1 MEFSLIKISEL
12 KTKVIHNILNKNNI
26 KIEED
31 ENANIYNVFELF
43 HESGNLSESDK
54 IRFKNKYF
62 NSLFFDY
69 KTIQEKNIQER
80 LLIIYNYITD
90 LETSNEY
97 SISKYINNFF
107 IFVTLLNQYKDKLK
121 IKDIRDLFYKA
132 SENHNI
138 EIMEYLFKTEKIN
151 LQKLNTCYVY
161 HYNQMYQNFKNK
173 KNFKSLKVLKS
184 MKPSY
189 KMLVDVPVCD
199 YDEKNI
205 ELIQIAVD
213 FGTQGCYYMYTNN
226 GEEFPGLANYLEKSG
241 KVIYENIFED
251 SQELDSDKDIDID
264 ITINPDKTFFSN
276 NPIIDL
282 SENITSGKKIDL
294 SDLILND
301 SDLLKDDIDSLNP
314 LNNSYP
320 SEDEEKVPIPLPEN
334 PVKMLHT
341 EKTVQQ
347 KQVLPESD
355 SLNKIYME
363 RYSEKSFVVKGDTR
377 QYKEELK
384 KMGGRY
390 NRYLKD
396 SESNRFSGWIFSMKR
411 EEQVK
416 IFIDN
421 I

>member
-12 KTKVIHNILNKNNI
+12 KTKVIHNILDKNNI

-31 ENANIYNVFELF
+31 ENTNIYNVFELF
-43 HESGNLSESDK
+43 HESGNLSEFDK
-54 IRFKNKYF
+54 IRLENKYF
-62 NSLFFDY
+62 KSLFFDY
-69 KTIQEKNIQER
+69 KTIQEKNIKKR
-80 LLIIYNYITD
+80 LLIIYDYIKD
-90 LETSNEY
+90 LENSNENT
-97 SISKYINNFF
+97 ISKYINNFS

-138 EIMEYLFKTEKIN
+138 EIMEYLFTTEKIN

-161 HYNQMYQNFKNK
+161 HYNQMYQSFKNK

-189 KMLVDVPVCD
+189 KMLVNVPVCD

-213 FGTQGCYYMYTNN
+213 FGTQGCYYMYIDNT
-226 GEEFPGLANYLEKSG
+226 EELPGLTNYLEKSG
-241 KVIYENIFED
+241 KIIHENIFED
-251 SQELDSDKDIDID
+251 SQELGSDKNVDID

-282 SENITSGKKIDL
+282 SENIAPEKEIDL
-294 SDLILND
+294 SDLILDNTN
-301 SDLLKDDIDSLNP
+301 LLKEDDIDSLNP
-314 LNNSYP
+314 LNNFYS
-320 SEDEEKVPIPLPEN
+320 SEEDLEEKVPIPLPEN
-334 PVKMLHT
+334 PVKKKKVLP
-341 EKTVQQ
+341 
-347 KQVLPESD
+347 KQVQIKSG
-355 SLNKIYME
+355 SSNKIYME
-363 RYSEKSFVVKGDTR
+363 KYSEKSFVVKGDTR

-396 SESNRFSGWIFSMKR
+396 SEGNRFPGWVFSMKR